1 MLKLCL
7 YVTSVSSCL
16 TFSLYNINIILVR
29 NRTGSI
35 SVFMQQC
42 LLIFFFWG
50 CLIQE
55 LDLCISITCL
65 TIILKITVRHYYA
78 CFVAHSNSCYPF
90 IILVSIRL
98 IYLHIRLLILFD

>member
-42 LLIFFFWG
+42 LLIFFLGMFDTG
-50 CLIQE
+50 VGFVYINNLSYNHLKNYCATLLCLFCCSFQ
-55 LDLCISITCL
+55 
-65 TIILKITVRHYYA
+65 
-78 CFVAHSNSCYPF
+78 
-90 IILVSIRL
+90 
-98 IYLHIRLLILFD
+98 